1 MTADQF
7 YMLVGAVAALIGVLT
22 GSIIAY
28 MLRHTKDKR
37 YKEFA
42 EFVAEEIFE
51 ETSYWNAETFKEIA
65 CRKLHKLGLVD
76 KTDKYW
82 IHKD

>member
-7 YMLVGAVAALIGVLT
+7 YMVVGAVAALIGISI
-22 GSIIAY
+22 GSIIVSIISHAQ
-28 MLRHTKDKR
+28 DKR

-51 ETSYWNAETFKEIA
+51 ETSYWNSETFKEIA

-76 KTDKYW
+76 KSDKSY
-82 IHKD
+82 